1 MVTRVDYETRRARQA
16 QGIERA
22 KAEGKYNGKSKDE
35 SARDTVREMLGQG
48 VKPERIMKA
57 AGISRATYYRI
68 KREMLTE
75 SSGN

>member
-1 MVTRVDYETRRARQA
+1 WQLLNNTASELTEGILRAVNAMLIDILATMARVDYETRRARQA

-48 VKPERIMKA
+48 VK
-57 AGISRATYYRI
+57 
-68 KREMLTE
+68 
-75 SSGN
+75 